1 MKADKPTRRVKAV
14 ERYGGPIKLSVSGT
28 AILGAVDEHLPAV
41 VKLVKPRRVL
51 PEFESPLVKF
61 TIPAALCT
69 KEVLKEVATSSRK
82 PFKKPKESSKN
93 QANNSEWMTPNNLT
107 KRRYSS
113 RPELTP
119 GATPTSKSS
128 NKADHRNKKITDCE
142 RDKSIRVS
150 LKPERSRRQ
159 KEITANEKAK
169 VPKNRGRPKTV
180 DLTSHVITKPLKRKV
195 EHANNDKNLSD
206 SSHNEVQEKSKQ
218 RKSGRPLRWQ
228 DCGACFACR
237 RLVDCGKC
245 APCVGGF
252 DCWLRTCCVPNL
264 RGSGQEQTKRKKKET
279 NATDTTTDSGIGIAL
294 VDAASP
300 LGNGYPQK
308 TYTRDKLDDI
318 ESLGSH
324 DPLAMTWMDDFDP
337 NDVHNDVPTSVESV
351 VAGPIPSLVHATALS
366 TAVERKPEPAAISVE
381 VALIDHASDA
391 TDKEIVPKP
400 LDSEVVL
407 VTDCE
412 VSNIEPKKPC
422 AVETNTALIAGPF
435 STEAT
440 DIDSTM
446 EPVNG
451 VALSAMD
458 AKHSVKSNIIS
469 VATRAIVNLVAAP
482 SAAELARKIR
492 QKQQFLVGDES
503 DEDDG
508 VSDDDDDEL
517 QKHDV
522 PFGV

>member
-128 NKADHRNKKITDCE
+128 NKSDHRNKKITDCE

-159 KEITANEKAK
+159 KEITANERAK

-279 NATDTTTDSGIGIAL
+279 NATDTTTDSGIAL

-366 TAVERKPEPAAISVE
+366 TAVEKKTEPAAISVE